1 MAWFVKYLPYKYK
14 DICATLRIRT
24 QVKKGRYMG
33 LTVYTFVVP
42 ELGQ

>member
-14 DICATLRIRT
+14 DICAILRT
-24 QVKKGRYMG
+24 QVKKGRYKG
-33 LTVYTFVVP
+33 LTVYTLVGP